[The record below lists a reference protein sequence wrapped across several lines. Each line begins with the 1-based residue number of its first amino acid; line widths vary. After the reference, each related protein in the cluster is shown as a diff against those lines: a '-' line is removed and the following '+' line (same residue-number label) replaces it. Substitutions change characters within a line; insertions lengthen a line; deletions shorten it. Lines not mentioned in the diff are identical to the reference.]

1 MVKKITNSDITIED
15 IYSEY
20 NINSIQYLFAGGVIE
35 KMANKL
41 IEAHRKGLILPSEEK
56 YQEKLP
62 EEYNEFKKML
72 KIGVPINIIANKM
85 KNKKL
90 DPSKILKLDDDFEE
104 LKFKPF
110 LENINI
116 KNIDLKKTKINDTQY
131 ISKSSNQLLEDLKVR
146 LKYIRER
153 LHEDDL

>member
-15 IYSEY
+15 IYREY
-20 NINSIQYLFAGGVIE
+20 NINSVQYLFAGGVIE

-41 IEAHRKGLILPSEEK
+41 IEAHRKGLILPSMEDSI
-56 YQEKLP
+56 EKLP
-62 EEYNEFKKML
+62 EEYDEFKKML
-72 KIGVPINIIANKM
+72 KFGVPIPIIATKM
-85 KNKKL
+85 KSKDL

-104 LKFKPF
+104 LQFNSF

-116 KNIDLKKTKINDTQY
+116 QNIDLKKTKVNNNQTAF
-131 ISKSSNQLLEDLKVR
+131 KSSNNLLEDLKER

-153 LHEDDL
+153 LHEDE

>member
-1 MVKKITNSDITIED
+1 MAKKITNREITIED
-15 IYSEY
+15 IYREY

-41 IEAHRKGLILPSEEK
+41 IEAHRKGLILPSEE
-56 YQEKLP
+56 ESLENLP

-72 KIGVPINIIANKM
+72 KVGIPINVIATKM
-85 KNKKL
+85 KSKNL

-104 LKFKPF
+104 LQFKPF

-116 KNIDLKKTKINDTQY
+116 QNIDLKKTEMTNNQNNF
-131 ISKSSNQLLEDLKVR
+131 KSSNQLLEDLKER

-153 LHEDDL
+153 LQEDDV